1 MTEKF
6 SRYALRITP
15 CALLFASVAFGQMF
29 LELSEDSDTYF
40 VINLGRY
47 ISEHDIPHVDPFTIH
62 ENLQLV
68 AQQWLSGIFFWEL
81 YKNFG
86 LEVLPLV
93 DCIIG
98 AAAVLIHW
106 RLCLFV
112 SGNRAL
118 SLVLSC
124 VAGLLVTPAIVP
136 RPQLLSAPL
145 LLIEVFLLE
154 KFTRTADFKFLLPL
168 PLVSIALVNLHAAI
182 WLMSLVVCLPF
193 LFVKSKRHAKL
204 LLAVMAAIFLCGLI
218 NPYGVDA
225 MTYVLRSYGV
235 ELINANI
242 KEMFP
247 PSAQELFGK
256 GFYLFEAFLVA
267 SLAKFKVPW
276 RYIFLS
282 GGLTFMALMHER
294 NLILFYFLATFPI
307 AYAWRN
313 FKPPKIFAAGGELL
327 PMFFLL
333 VLINTAAITALLNDE
348 LGKISLPLM
357 ILLLA
362 VIFVVLYNLLVAKF
376 DGRLLHPKILPRK
389 ILSLSAS
396 ALVVVGIFFTTLN
409 YGKPV
414 EGDFTAAMKFLL
426 KSERPENISLYANQA
441 YGGLAGMFGVK
452 YYIDSRSEVFLPE
465 NNGQKN
471 ILAEYFAFTS
481 GKLNYKDFFARYKF
495 THIFITDAEPFIF
508 DELSCDK
515 NFRVIYESER
525 TAGYNVFRCKV
536 FVPKRDA

>member
-1 MTEKF
+1 M
-6 SRYALRITP
+6 
-15 CALLFASVAFGQMF
+15 
-29 LELSEDSDTYF
+29 
-40 VINLGRY
+40 
-47 ISEHDIPHVDPFTIH
+47 
-62 ENLQLV
+62 
-68 AQQWLSGIFFWEL
+68 
-81 YKNFG
+81 
-86 LEVLPLV
+86 PLV

-106 RLCLFV
+106 RLCFFV

-118 SLVLSC
+118 SFVLSF
-124 VAGLLVTPAIVP
+124 VVGLLVTPAIVP

-145 LLIEVFLLE
+145 LLVEVFLLE
-154 KFTRTADFKFLLPL
+154 KFTRTTDFKFLLPL
-168 PLVSIALVNLHAAI
+168 PFISIALVNLHAAI

-193 LFVKSKRHAKL
+193 LFVKSTRHAKF
-204 LLAVMAAIFLCGLI
+204 LLAAMAAIFLCGLI

-225 MTYVLRSYGV
+225 MTYVFRSYGV
-235 ELINANI
+235 EMINANI

-256 GFYLFEAFLVA
+256 GFFLFEALLIV

-294 NLILFYFLATFPI
+294 NSILFYFLATFPI

-313 FKPPKIFAAGGELL
+313 FKPPKIFAAGGELF

-333 VLINTAAITALLNDE
+333 VFANTAAITALLNDD
-348 LGKISLPLM
+348 LGKLSAPLV
-357 ILLLA
+357 ILLSAAIL
-362 VIFVVLYNLLVAKF
+362 VVLYNLLVAKF

-389 ILSLSAS
+389 ILSLAAS
-396 ALVVVGIFFTTLN
+396 ALIVVGIFFSMLN
-409 YGKPV
+409 HGKPV
-414 EGDFTAAMKFLL
+414 NGDFTAAMKFLL
-426 KSERPENISLYANQA
+426 KSERPENISLYAHQA
-441 YGGLAGMFGVK
+441 YGGMAGMFGVK

-481 GKLNYKDFFARYKF
+481 GTINYKDFFARYKF

-508 DELSCDK
+508 DELSNDK

-525 TAGYNVFRCKV
+525 VEGYNVVRCKI
-536 FVPKRDA
+536 FVPKNEE